1 MASGGYSYEMFNFGM
16 FPLFMGEVL
25 SIFEGNVGILNIYSQ
40 QNEPRSMIKQAIVTH
55 MVVLVMCLLMGIL
68 SYLAY
73 GNETADVIL
82 YNLPQG
88 SQLATLVA
96 LLYMLNI
103 VGSIAMTVQPI
114 YALFEKNSDI
124 RVPASGATTARSSD
138 PAQQQDETLSQTD
151 ASTIIL
157 DGDELTADEVN
168 LAASLDR
175 RDN

>member
-1 MASGGYSYEMFNFGM
+1 
-16 FPLFMGEVL
+16 
-25 SIFEGNVGILNIYSQ
+25 
-40 QNEPRSMIKQAIVTH
+40 MIKQAFVTH

-73 GNETADVIL
+73 GSDTGDVIL

-88 SQLATLVA
+88 SQLATIVA

-124 RVPASGATTARSSD
+124 RLPAAGATTARNGD
-138 PAQQQDETLSQTD
+138 PAQQEDDTRSQTD

-157 DGDELTADEVN
+157 EADELNAEELS

>member
-1 MASGGYSYEMFNFGM
+1 
-16 FPLFMGEVL
+16 
-25 SIFEGNVGILNIYSQ
+25 
-40 QNEPRSMIKQAIVTH
+40 MIKQAIVTH
-55 MVVLVMCLLMGIL
+55 LVVLVMCLLMGIL

-73 GNETADVIL
+73 GNDTADVIL

-88 SQLATLVA
+88 SHFATLVA

-114 YALFEKNSDI
+114 YALFEKDNGVRS
-124 RVPASGATTARSSD
+124 PEATATTARSSGSD

-157 DGDELTADEVN
+157 DGDELTIEERN

>member
-40 QNEPRSMIKQAIVTH
+40 QNEPRSMLKQAIVTH
-55 MVVLVMCLLMGIL
+55 LVVLVMCLLMGIL

-138 PAQQQDETLSQTD
+138 PAQ
-151 ASTIIL
+151 
-157 DGDELTADEVN
+157 
-168 LAASLDR
+168 
-175 RDN
+175 

>member
-1 MASGGYSYEMFNFGM
+1 MFNFGM

-25 SIFEGNVGILNIYSQ
+25 SIFEGNVGLLNIYSQ
-40 QNEPRSMIKQAIVTH
+40 QNEPRSMIKQAVVTH
-55 MVVLVMCLLMGIL
+55 MVVLVVCLLMGIL

-73 GNETADVIL
+73 GNETADVVL

-114 YALFEKNSDI
+114 YALFEKNSEV
-124 RVPASGATTARSSD
+124 RLPETGATSARSGG
-138 PAQQQDETLSQTD
+138 QQQEQPDETLSQTD

-157 DGDELTADEVN
+157 DGDELTAEERD